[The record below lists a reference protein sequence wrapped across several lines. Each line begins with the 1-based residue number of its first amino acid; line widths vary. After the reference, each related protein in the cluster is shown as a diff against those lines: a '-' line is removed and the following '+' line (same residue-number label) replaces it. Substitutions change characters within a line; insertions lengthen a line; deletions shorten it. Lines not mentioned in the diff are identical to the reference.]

1 MPTTPKP
8 PTVPCP
14 ACGGDGVVEYL
25 IQSSRYSDSPDY
37 REGECEDCG
46 GSGAV
51 SCEWCGEPAL
61 VECSVGDTTACS
73 WTCKALVSDGPA
85 KVGREVD
92 EYRRLVASA
101 EVHKAEQYL
110 AAVAGRLP

>member
-1 MPTTPKP
+1 MTTPKP

-25 IQSSRYSDSPDY
+25 IQSSRYHDSPDY

-51 SCEWCGEPAL
+51 GCDFCGEPAL
-61 VECSVGDTTACS
+61 VEVTGHDATVCS
-73 WTCKALVSDGPA
+73 WTCKALMLDGD
-85 KVGREVD
+85 KVVGRAID
-92 EYRRLVASA
+92 EYRRICASA
-101 EVHKAEQYL
+101 ER
-110 AAVAGRLP
+110 VAS